1 VGAEL
6 LPWVFT
12 SGWASGI
19 NAYAVVLLLGLLG
32 RFADA
37 EQVPA
42 ALQRTDVLVVAALLF
57 AVELVA
63 DKIPYVDSA
72 WDAVH
77 TVIRPVVGAS
87 VAALLAG
94 DAGTLEQAVAA
105 GAGGATALASHA
117 VKAGLRLAV
126 NTSPEPASNV
136 AVSAGEDLTVAG
148 VVSLAV
154 VQPWV
159 AAALAAVL
167 LVAGTALVVVLWR
180 RVQVAR
186 RRWRVRRAGTRYGG
200 FGGRGGA
207 TGAHEGHPPGGTAVS
222 HHGVTVS
229 RRRRGTPP
237 PGGSP

>member
-12 SGWASGI
+12 SGWASGV
-19 NAYAVVLLLGLLG
+19 NAYAVVLILGLAG
-32 RFADA
+32 RFTDTP
-37 EQVPA
+37 QIPT
-42 ALQRTDVLVVAALLF
+42 ALERTDVLVAAGVMFLI
-57 AVELVA
+57 ELVA
-63 DKIPYVDSA
+63 DKIPYVDSV

-77 TVIRPVVGAS
+77 TVVRPAIGAA

-94 DAGTLEQAVAA
+94 DATTLQQALAA
-105 GAGGATALASHA
+105 GAGGATALASHS

-167 LVAGTALVVVLWR
+167 LVSGIALVAVLWR
-180 RVQVAR
+180 RVQQAR
-186 RRWRVRRAGTRYGG
+186 RRWRERREQRRYGG
-200 FGGRGGA
+200 PR
-207 TGAHEGHPPGGTAVS
+207 
-222 HHGVTVS
+222 
-229 RRRRGTPP
+229 
-237 PGGSP
+237 PGGSASGSRRDGASPWAGPP

>member
-1 VGAEL
+1 MGAEL

-12 SGWASGI
+12 SGWASGV
-19 NAYAVVLLLGLLG
+19 NAYAVVLVLGLLG
-32 RFADA
+32 RYTDA
-37 EQVPA
+37 PQVPV
-42 ALQRTDVLVVAALLF
+42 ALERMDVLALAGVMF
-57 AVELVA
+57 VVELVA

-72 WDAVH
+72 WDAIH
-77 TVIRPVVGAS
+77 TVIRPVIGAAI
-87 VAALLAG
+87 AALLAG
-94 DAGTLEQAVAA
+94 DAGTLQQALAA

-154 VQPWV
+154 VQPWL

-167 LVAGTALVVVLWR
+167 LVAGLALVAILWR

-186 RRWRVRRAGTRYGG
+186 RRWRARRQDRPHVGRASSGTPSPTRGDVPPRAG
-200 FGGRGGA
+200 
-207 TGAHEGHPPGGTAVS
+207 
-222 HHGVTVS
+222 
-229 RRRRGTPP
+229 
-237 PGGSP
+237 SP